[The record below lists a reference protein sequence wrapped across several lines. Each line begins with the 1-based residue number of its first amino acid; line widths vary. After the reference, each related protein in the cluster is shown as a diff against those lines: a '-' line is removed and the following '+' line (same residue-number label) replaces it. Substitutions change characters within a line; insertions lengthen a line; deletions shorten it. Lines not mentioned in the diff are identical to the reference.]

1 MSQGTLKGTSSQT
14 YIVTSIANFVL
25 LLAAVTV
32 PWYGF
37 IIESEGTTVTTL
49 IWWVH
54 LVFIGE
60 YAKEASTCG
69 EKFCLW
75 WKDNGNDPDLIV
87 LYAFCLALTALAT
100 ALSLAVV
107 LARNSLKG
115 RKMYLLFASLSLET
129 LAMVAFAAAH
139 PSAYAATYPG
149 AKNLPDAFTEKF
161 IGSTSYSNFKI
172 PYFGPIGW
180 WFALFS
186 TALMVVM
193 LFIVQ
198 SLDDKVDTVTGT
210 MPTVNS
216 IPEQE
221 MVGIGYD

>member
-25 LLAAVTV
+25 LLAAVTI

-37 IIESEGTTVTTL
+37 ILESEETTVTVL

-54 LVFIGE
+54 QVFVGE
-60 YAKEASTCG
+60 YAQEASTCG

-75 WKDNGNDPDLIV
+75 WKDNGNDPNLIV
-87 LYAFCLALTALAT
+87 LYAFCLILTTVATLLGVAVILAK
-100 ALSLAVV
+100 
-107 LARNSLKG
+107 NSLKDKK
-115 RKMYLLFASLSLET
+115 RNLLLASLSLET
-129 LAMVAFAAAH
+129 LAMVAFAAGH

-149 AKNLPDAFTEKF
+149 AKSLPNFITDKF
-161 IGSTSYSNFKI
+161 LGSTSYTNFKV

-186 TALMVVM
+186 AALMIVM
-193 LFIVQ
+193 LFVVQ
-198 SLDDKVDTVTGT
+198 SLDDKVDTVT
-210 MPTVNS
+210 MPTVYS

-221 MVGIGYD
+221 MTGIGYD